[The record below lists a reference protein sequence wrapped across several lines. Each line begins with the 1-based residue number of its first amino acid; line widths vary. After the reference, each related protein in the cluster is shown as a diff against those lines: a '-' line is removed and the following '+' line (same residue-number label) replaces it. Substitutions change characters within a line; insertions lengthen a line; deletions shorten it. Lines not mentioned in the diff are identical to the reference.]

1 MLDQNFEYIK
11 LIADCQKKGR
21 TAEATQYS
29 SQLHNNLATMARV
42 ADTDLPADIAQV
54 NILPFFA
61 IRTASCPS
69 PAVQLYAHMN
79 TVVVVCSSMRK
90 KQESK
95 AMRPEEHPHN
105 VQSGLYL

>member
-29 SQLHNNLATMARV
+29 SKLHQNWATMARV

-54 NILPFFA
+54 SILQFIKERNCLKPVV
-61 IRTASCPS
+61 CPS
-69 PAVQLYAHMN
+69 A
-79 TVVVVCSSMRK
+79 
-90 KQESK
+90 
-95 AMRPEEHPHN
+95 
-105 VQSGLYL
+105 

>member
-29 SQLHNNLATMARV
+29 SKLHQNLATMARV

-54 NILPFFA
+54 
-61 IRTASCPS
+61 
-69 PAVQLYAHMN
+69 AHYLLLSHVHSFL
-79 TVVVVCSSMRK
+79 TKSKLVFCSLCTHI
-90 KQESK
+90 
-95 AMRPEEHPHN
+95 PP
-105 VQSGLYL
+105 L